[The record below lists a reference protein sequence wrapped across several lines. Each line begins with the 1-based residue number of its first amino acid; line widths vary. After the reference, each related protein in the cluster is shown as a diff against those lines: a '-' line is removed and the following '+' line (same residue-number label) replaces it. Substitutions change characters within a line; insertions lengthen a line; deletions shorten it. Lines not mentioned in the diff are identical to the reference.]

1 MADVREVKKAK
12 LFIGMLSNNAAL
24 FEEIKKE
31 LPVFGRID
39 FESGIF
45 DWNFTK
51 FYEDEMGSGLKRKF
65 VFFDKKIVPDEIAK
79 IKLKTN
85 EIEKK
90 FAEKG
95 NRKINLDPG
104 YLTQMK
110 VVLASAKDSSHK
122 VYIREGIYGDIA
134 LRFRN
139 NSFEPFDYT
148 YSDFKSR
155 EYIELFNEMREKNDW
170 A

>member
-12 LFIGMLSNNAAL
+12 LFVGMLSSNTAL

-31 LPVFGRID
+31 LSVFGGID
-39 FESGIF
+39 FESDVF
-45 DWNFTK
+45 DWDFTK
-51 FYEDEMGSGLKRKF
+51 FYEEEMGSGLKRKF
-65 VFFDKKIVPDEIAK
+65 VFFDRMIMPEEITEV
-79 IKLKTN
+79 KLKTN
-85 EIEKK
+85 KIEKK

-95 NRKINLDPG
+95 SRRINLDPG

-122 VYIREGIYGDIA
+122 VYIKDGIYGDIA

-148 YSDFKSR
+148 YSDFKSKD
-155 EYIELFNEMREKNDW
+155 YIKLFNEMREKNDW

>member
-1 MADVREVKKAK
+1 MAGVREVKKAK
-12 LFIGMLSNNAAL
+12 LFVGMLSSNAAL
-24 FEEIKKE
+24 FEEIRKE
-31 LPVFGRID
+31 LSVFGKID
-39 FESGIF
+39 FESDIF
-45 DWNFTK
+45 DWDFTR
-51 FYEDEMGSGLKRKF
+51 FYEEEMGPGLKRKF
-65 VFFDKKIVPDEIAK
+65 VFFDKMIAPDEIAEV
-79 IKLKTN
+79 KLKTN

-95 NRKINLDPG
+95 SRKINLDPG

-139 NSFEPFDYT
+139 NSFEVFDYT
-148 YSDFKSR
+148 YSDFKSK
-155 EYIELFNEMREKNDW
+155 EYINLFNEMREKNDW
-170 A
+170 T